1 MAISAAK
8 LLPGVESGD
17 NIVVS
22 TKAATFLPTAKI
34 IPSRKEKGV
43 IGLVNIVPGDDDDAA
58 IKVGGTKI
66 DDKINEDV
74 SEIRGTTKKIHTI
87 LKQTVKINLQKV
99 KLQRKNKEN
108 LKRKNREDSME
119 SKKDDDRINKKD
131 GPSLPKIGFFERI
144 KNFFKQILG
153 GYLLLKLV
161 DFLPQM
167 LAFAKAIQLGKLFDF
182 IVDFSIGLFDK
193 LVSFID
199 IGYGVVDKV
208 NGITEDLF
216 GEDAAQKLKDFQ
228 GLFVKFMNLAIIAAM
243 LSGGGSNPLG
253 GNKGRGPTK
262 PGFDRTGRR
271 VNAGAQQ
278 RYRKRFGDKKFAQ
291 RFGDGAGRRLDRIQQ
306 ASNTTRSAQQRY
318 ASRFGAG
325 AAKNRFGQV
334 VGGGS
339 RRVAARGAGRI
350 AGKIPI
356 VGPLIDFGIR
366 TLVFKD
372 PVGKAA
378 AAAVGAGVG
387 QALGTFLGGA
397 IGGIVGSVVPFVGNL
412 LVGGAGATIGGL
424 IGGIIGDQ
432 IGASLYNVLVGTESG
447 GEGAESVEAK
457 AQGGSIGDEDVKK
470 QEDAERERIR
480 RARVQQFNVSK
491 QKTPA
496 ESELSKNDPGED
508 KRTIFQKIFGV
519 VKEGGPLE
527 LIKKA
532 RERLSKRNNSMISK
546 IMSLGVDLLAGKKPD
561 RRVIGD
567 IAKNLTTFFDAA
579 LPAPMTML
587 RQLLQKLQS
596 GGMVVENPAQ
606 TQQRLR
612 EVTGKIQSALVRD
625 ATTVAN
631 GVLNDIKTIAEK
643 TVLGPATA
651 AAPKQSTE
659 RDPLEAARQSN
670 QARRGNR
677 KASQGI
683 PLSGGTG
690 ALMSATGTTG
700 AGNVA
705 NPNASTSVS
714 ITPFAKGS
722 GASISSA
729 FGQRTL
735 NGRTRAH
742 NGLDIAAATG
752 TPMYAYLDGEVT
764 HVNDLLGAKGKDAGY
779 GYWIVWKDDKNGHY
793 HFFGHLDR
801 PPALGVGKKFK
812 AGALLGQVGGSGHG
826 KLNKYGPHLHWEI
839 SKQAPSSNG
848 QFSSYID
855 PIQWVNNHGASLT
868 PPQAIQTSLNTNL
881 SSSNVASNA
890 SYEQTGVQLAVITKE
905 VPVTRTVTTTRTNH
919 RGRTVT
925 TKQPVIS
932 A

>member
-22 TKAATFLPTAKI
+22 AKAATFLPTAKI

-43 IGLVNIVPGDDDDAA
+43 VGLVNIVPGDDDDAA
-58 IKVGGTKI
+58 VKVSGTKI

-99 KLQRKNKEN
+99 KLQRRNKEN

-131 GPSLPKIGFFERI
+131 RPSLPKIGFFERI

-153 GYLLLKLV
+153 GYLLIKLV

-243 LSGGGSNPLG
+243 LSSGGSNPLG
-253 GNKGRGPTK
+253 GKKGGGPIK

-278 RYRKRFGDKKFAQ
+278 RYRQRFGDKKFAQ
-291 RFGDGAGRRLDRIQQ
+291 RFGEGAGRRLDRIQQ
-306 ASNTTRSAQQRY
+306 ASNTTRAAQQRY
-318 ASRFGAG
+318 ASRFGAN

-334 VGGGS
+334 VGGGA

-366 TLVFKD
+366 TLVFKE

-387 QALGTFLGGA
+387 QALGSFLGGA

-470 QEDAERERIR
+470 QEEAERERIR
-480 RARVQQFNVSK
+480 RARVQQFNVNK
-491 QKTPA
+491 QETPA
-496 ESELSKNDPGED
+496 ERELSKDDPGED
-508 KRTIFQKIFGV
+508 KRTIFQKIFGI
-519 VKEGGPLE
+519 VKKGGPLE

-532 RERLSKRNNSMISK
+532 RERLNKRNNSMVSK

-612 EVTGKIQSALVRD
+612 EVTSKIQSALVRD

-631 GVLNDIKTIAEK
+631 GVLNDIKTTAER

-651 AAPKQSTE
+651 ANPSTT
-659 RDPLEAARQSN
+659 RSGLEASRQSN

-677 KASQGI
+677 KASQGV

-690 ALMSATGTTG
+690 ALMPATGTTG

-729 FGQRTL
+729 FGERTL
-735 NGRTRAH
+735 NGRTRQH
-742 NGLDIAAATG
+742 NGLDIAAKTG

-764 HVNDLLGAKGKDAGY
+764 HVNDVLGGKGDAGY

-812 AGALLGQVGGSGHG
+812 AGALLGQVGGSGYG
-826 KLNKYGPHLHWEI
+826 RLDKYGPHLHWEI

-855 PIQWVNNHGASLT
+855 PIEWVNNHGASLT
-868 PPQAIQTSLNTNL
+868 PPKAIQTSLNTNL

-919 RGRTVT
+919 RGRPVT